1 MKIAVFESAMI
12 YTPLSEILVDP
23 FKKKKKKN
31 CSLAWSQSA
40 KLYLNF

>member
-23 FKKKKKKN
+23 FKKKKKTV
-31 CSLAWSQSA
+31 L
-40 KLYLNF
+40 